1 MYFICCWRCCNC
13 YFWDLTLLK
22 TILSYDFWMNLCVV
36 FCAYNFSP
44 SKNYSVLFCIYCVL
58 IKLGEIHMSQK
69 KKPTMYIVY
78 SQRIIWIGG
87 IILEDTLHCK
97 EVTVLNIT
105 CQNLN
110 YDPRDYYKEEIY
122 VYMEVNDWFKML
134 QQKHVWFQHV
144 STSK

>member
-1 MYFICCWRCCNC
+1 
-13 YFWDLTLLK
+13 
-22 TILSYDFWMNLCVV
+22 
-36 FCAYNFSP
+36 
-44 SKNYSVLFCIYCVL
+44 
-58 IKLGEIHMSQK
+58 
-69 KKPTMYIVY
+69 MYIVY
-78 SQRIIWIGG
+78 SQRIIWVGG
-87 IILEDTLHCK
+87 IILRDTAFYE
-97 EVTVLNIT
+97 EVMVLNIST